1 MVFILLRAFNMQ
13 PRPRTQP
20 NDFRREE
27 ASTIMQRWRAGES
40 CSLVGVGS
48 VGKSNLLQHLSNAE
62 TIKHYLGIDNPDHF
76 KAIIVD
82 PNLLAA
88 LPDDGENIT
97 QIQCWAGYE
106 LMMHRL
112 YMAFYPFDILGA
124 DDAQRFYNTYLAFQ
138 DGSNPLYAYM
148 GLRYFELGLDYF
160 LRRGIRL
167 VFMFDEFEE
176 MLKYLPP
183 KFFQTLR
190 GIRDTN
196 KRQISYLTFTR
207 APLAT
212 LVEQFDLPMLALEP
226 FTELFT
232 DNILYVGPYNE
243 IDGARMVENL
253 MSRNQKTYP
262 EATVRFLL
270 WATGRY
276 AGLIRS
282 AFRVIETLGMI
293 DQTATLND
301 ELARKLAGKRPVREE
316 CRTIWTSLTPAEHH
330 VLKASARLI
339 PFESNADTDQ
349 AVSLLVQ
356 KKLLVAD
363 KIQQKLEI
371 QPPVFRAYVFTNPD
385 IEVEY

>member
-1 MVFILLRAFNMQ
+1 MQ
-13 PRPRTQP
+13 PRSRTQP

-27 ASTIMQRWRAGES
+27 VAYIMQRWRAAES

-48 VGKSNLLQHLSNAE
+48 VGKSNLLQHLANPE
-62 TIKHYLGIDNPDHF
+62 TIKYYLGIDNPDQF
-76 KAIIVD
+76 KVIIID

-88 LPDDGENIT
+88 LPEDGDNMA

-112 YMAFYPFDILGA
+112 YMAFFPFDVLGQ

-138 DGSNPLYAYM
+138 DGTNPLYAYM

-160 LRRGIRL
+160 LRKGVRL

-176 MLKYLPP
+176 MLKYLPA

-207 APLAT
+207 APLPT
-212 LVEQFDLPMLALEP
+212 LVEQFDLSMLALEP

-243 IDGARMVENL
+243 ADGQRMVENL
-253 MSRNQKTYP
+253 VSRNQKNYSD
-262 EATVRFLL
+262 ATIKFLL

-282 AFRVIETLGMI
+282 AFRVIETIGSI
-293 DQTATLND
+293 DQNATLND
-301 ELARKLAGKRPVREE
+301 ELAKRLASKRPVREE

-330 VLKASARLI
+330 VLRAAARLTT
-339 PFESNADTDQ
+339 FTSSAETDQ

-356 KKLLVAD
+356 KKLLHAD
-363 KIQQKLEI
+363 RLNQTLEI
-371 QPPVFRAYVFTNPD
+371 QPPVFRAYVYTNPD
-385 IEVEY
+385 IDIN

>member
-1 MVFILLRAFNMQ
+1 MQ
-13 PRPRTQP
+13 PRSRQQP

-27 ASTIMQRWRAGES
+27 VTYIMQRWRASDS

-48 VGKSNLLQHLSNAE
+48 VGKSNLLQHLANPE
-62 TIKHYLGIDNPDHF
+62 TVQAYLGIDDPDMF
-76 KAIIVD
+76 KAIIID

-88 LPDDGENIT
+88 LPEDGENMQ

-112 YMAFYPFDILGA
+112 YMAFYPFNVLGTE
-124 DDAQRFYNTYLAFQ
+124 DAQRFYSTYLSFQ

-160 LRRGIRL
+160 LRRGVRI

-176 MLKYLPP
+176 MLKHLPV

-196 KRQISYLTFTR
+196 KRQLSYLTFTR
-207 APLAT
+207 APLPV
-212 LVEQFDLPMLALEP
+212 LVDQFDISMLGIEP

-232 DNILYVGPYNE
+232 DNVLFVGPYNE
-243 IDGARMVENL
+243 VDGRRMVENL
-253 MSRNQKTYP
+253 ISRNQKNYP
-262 EATVRFLL
+262 EAVVNFLL

-282 AFRVIETLGMI
+282 AFRVIETIGTI
-293 DQTATLND
+293 DASSTLND
-301 ELARKLAGKRPVREE
+301 ELARRLAGKRPVREE
-316 CRTIWTSLTPAEHH
+316 CRTIWTSLTEPEHH
-330 VLKASARLI
+330 VLKAAARLVT
-339 PFESNADTDQ
+339 FESSSETDQ

-356 KKLLVAD
+356 KKLLAAD
-363 KIQQKLEI
+363 RLNASLEI
-371 QPPVFRAYVFTNPD
+371 QPPVFRAFVYTNPD
-385 IEVEY
+385 IDID